1 MGVRLNYAA
10 NYSGLF
16 TIESNHFQSRISDIF
31 TQMRFHEKL
40 PKLFYCCEHFHVKEM
55 SFRITSVF
63 SYLIAKKNW
72 PQCVYYTV
80 AQVCIVV
87 CHLQQLKAHWRI
99 WHVTNK
105 KCRLLGVAKNSGK
118 HCSKLLSY
126 ISKKAP
132 RDFWSFF
139 NLQFFIF
146 F

>member
-1 MGVRLNYAA
+1 MNKSPTCFDA
-10 NYSGLF
+10 
-16 TIESNHFQSRISDIF
+16 TESHWVKTTVLSKQVGDFFQILWPSHNVW
-31 TQMRFHEKL
+31 TLEWQVYLQKKRF
-40 PKLFYCCEHFHVKEM
+40 
-55 SFRITSVF
+55 
-63 SYLIAKKNW
+63 W

-132 RDFWSFF
+132 IFEPS
-139 NLQFFIF
+139 LICKICYSILFFILTSC
-146 F
+146 

>member
-40 PKLFYCCEHFHVKEM
+40 PKLFYFI
-55 SFRITSVF
+55 ITSILFYV
-63 SYLIAKKNW
+63 IAKKKRFW